1 MPDHPTS
8 PVANEAKFLTVFGTV
23 FPNRPMTTRPIFTS
37 PWVTSK
43 KTCKRKHV
51 DSLYKTNRGIT

>member
-8 PVANEAKFLTVFGTV
+8 PVANVAKFLTVFGTV

-43 KTCKRKHV
+43 KTCKRKNV
-51 DSLYKTNRGIT
+51 DSPLQN